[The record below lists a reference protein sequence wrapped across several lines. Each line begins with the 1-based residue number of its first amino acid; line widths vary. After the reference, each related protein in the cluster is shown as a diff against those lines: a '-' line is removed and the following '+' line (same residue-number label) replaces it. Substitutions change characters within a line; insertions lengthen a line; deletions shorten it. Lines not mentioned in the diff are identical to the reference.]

1 MGDRRRRARGICILS
16 VLVLLAA
23 GRAAAEETNVKSLAV
38 GLAYDH
44 FSRSVVWSGD
54 EAASKI
60 LAHRISV
67 RADIAMESGLVLAFT
82 AGFSLSRFPALTFDG
97 LPVSLQ
103 FDGAS
108 VGGFALGAEVEAPW
122 RKYGDFEIGAV
133 GWFVY
138 SFGKTETWPL
148 EGFAVE
154 GQAEGLPS
162 WMDIGVGPR
171 VAYLSF
177 DRVRPYLEVTA
188 RLLWAEFRMSEALG
202 DLEAAETKKVKGD
215 FALSIALGADAR
227 VTDRIT
233 VKAKAGFMPSSG
245 GVDGLVSLGAL
256 YGF

>member
-1 MGDRRRRARGICILS
+1 MGNRRRRARGVCILS
-16 VLVLLAA
+16 VVVVLAA
-23 GRAAAEETNVKSLAV
+23 VRAAAEETNVKSLSA

-60 LAHRISV
+60 LAHRISA

-82 AGFSLSRFPALTFDG
+82 AGFSLSGFPALTFDG

-122 RKYGDFEIGAV
+122 KTVGDFEIGAA

-162 WMDIGVGPR
+162 WMDIGAGPR

-177 DRVRPYLEVTA
+177 GRVRPYLEVTA
-188 RLLWAEFRMSEALG
+188 RLLWAEFRMSETLG
-202 DLEAAETKKVKGD
+202 DLAAAETKKVKGD
-215 FALSIALGADAR
+215 FALAIALGADAR

-233 VKAKAGFMPSSG
+233 VKAKAGFMPASG